1 MSSLV
6 VHASFVSLVNAAGER
21 ISKEEFLKSRQK
33 VKVEEKP
40 KVLWN
45 RTLNMSCLSCDIVS
59 HV

>member
-1 MSSLV
+1 MSNL
-6 VHASFVSLVNAAGER
+6 ASFVNAAGER

-45 RTLNMSCLSCDIVS
+45 RTLNMSYLSNGIVS